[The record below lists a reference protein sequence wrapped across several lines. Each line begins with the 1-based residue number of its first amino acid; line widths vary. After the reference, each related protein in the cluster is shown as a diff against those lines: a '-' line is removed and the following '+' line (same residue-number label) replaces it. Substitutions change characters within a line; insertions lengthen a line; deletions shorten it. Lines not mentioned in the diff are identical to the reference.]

1 MADSAVFTRA
11 CELLEKHTS
20 FSALE
25 ARGTVRLALK
35 GAGLDARNVGRSE
48 MMVAVR
54 SVLEPELRQRGVADP
69 GAVCKQILEG
79 LASVEQES
87 ASPYDVFSRLGA

>member
-1 MADSAVFTRA
+1 MADSPVFTRT
-11 CELLEKHTS
+11 CELLEQHTA

-35 GAGLDARNVGRSE
+35 GAGLDARTVGRSE

-54 SVLEPELRQRGVADP
+54 SALEKELRQRGVATP
-69 GAVCKQILEG
+69 EEVCRRILEG
-79 LASVEQES
+79 IATVEPTA